1 MSNSV
6 LNIIMVAIGGAF
18 GSVMRYLSSEFLT
31 YFFRAQLFPVGTFF
45 VNVFGSFLAGILYY
59 FLIKYFNY
67 FNLSHRSFLLAGFLG
82 GFTTFSAFCL
92 DFFRLFTSGN
102 YNMAILYALMSVIFS
117 ILALFF
123 GFYLMKFIA

>member
-6 LNIIMVAIGGAF
+6 LNIIMVAIGGAM
-18 GSVMRYLSSEFLT
+18 GSVMRYLSSEFLV
-31 YFFRAQLFPVGTFF
+31 YFFRAQLFPAGTFF

-67 FNLSHRSFLLAGFLG
+67 FNLLHRNFLLVGFLG

-92 DFFRLFTSGN
+92 DFFRLFTAGH
-102 YNMAILYALMSVIFS
+102 YNMAILYALMSAILS